1 MLKFNVLGAAGV
13 TVALAFVLGIVGWTS
28 AVKIAGWG
36 KAPTKEAS
44 AIPRPYSDVEHSGR
58 VYPNF
63 K

>member
-1 MLKFNVLGAAGV
+1 MFKIGRFNVAGL
-13 TVALAFVLGIVGWTS
+13 VALGVVLGILGWTS

-36 KAPTKEAS
+36 NAPTKEAS
-44 AIPRPYSDVEHSGR
+44 ATPRPYSDVERSGR